1 MIRIVAILGLL
12 AVVSL
17 APLADSPAWGQ
28 TSRLGS
34 TPLPS
39 ARLLGR
45 YGLELGWWGQATVQG
60 QRDKIVHVAI
70 DERSVVTLSASGILT
85 LFDAETGQKMWMNRI
100 GRDSQASFLPVM
112 NDRLIMLT
120 SGLRLYALDRLNG
133 RIMWQ
138 LNIPRVPSSG
148 PSADENNVYVG
159 STDGSVYAYE
169 LRTILRLYQERLLP
183 EYTQN
188 ALLWRYQAGGAITS
202 PPISTGRSVLFASRD
217 HSLYAVGAKSRRLL
231 FQFETD
237 GPIGAPL
244 VMHRGNI
251 FVASEDYNFYCLN
264 ANNGQVRWSFLSP
277 VGIRKSPHVISGT
290 SGGERQDIV
299 YLFPELGGVRA
310 ILASNGREAW
320 SQGAQNRAVDF
331 QAASEQYLFVTDQLH
346 NTLLLD
352 RADGSVVGVLPTS
365 DYSVKIHNDRTD
377 RLFLV
382 RPDGLMVMIREHD
395 HIFPTYH
402 KYPNRKPILPE
413 LFDPKTMKPAQAAD
427 DDAADNA
434 NDDDAADADDN

>member
-1 MIRIVAILGLL
+1 MIRIVTILGLL

-34 TPLPS
+34 SPLPS
-39 ARLLGR
+39 SRLLGR
-45 YGLELGWWGQATVQG
+45 YGLEMGWWGQATVQG
-60 QRDKIVHVAI
+60 NRDKIVHIAI
-70 DERSVVTLSASGILT
+70 DERSVVTLASSGILT
-85 LFDAETGQKMWMNRI
+85 LFDAETGQKMWTNRV
-100 GRDSQASFLPVM
+100 GRDNQATFLPVL
-112 NDRLIMLT
+112 NDRLILLT

-133 RIMWQ
+133 RMMWQ
-138 LNIPRVPSSG
+138 LNIPRVPSTG

-169 LRTILRLYQERLLP
+169 LRTIQQLYLERLLP

-188 ALLWRYQAGGAITS
+188 ALLWRYQAGGAIVS
-202 PPISTGRSVLFASRD
+202 PPVSTGRSVLFASKD

-237 GPIGAPL
+237 GPISAPL

-251 FVASEDYNFYCLN
+251 FVASADYNFYCLN

-277 VGIRKSPHVISGT
+277 VGIRKSPHVISGI
-290 SGGERQDIV
+290 SQGARQDIV

-310 ILASNGREAW
+310 VLASNGREAW
-320 SQGAQNRAVDF
+320 PRGAQNRAEDF
-331 QAASEQYLFVTDQLH
+331 QAATEQYLFVTDQLH
-346 NTLLLD
+346 NTLILD
-352 RADGSVVGVLPTS
+352 RTDGSVVGTLPTS
-365 DYSVKIHNDRTD
+365 DYSVTIHNDRTD

-382 RPDGLMVMIREHD
+382 RPDGLMVMVREHD
-395 HIFPTYH
+395 GIFPTYH

-413 LFDPKTMKPAQAAD
+413 LFDPKTMKPPQAD
-427 DDAADNA
+427 D
-434 NDDDAADADDN
+434 ADADDDNDADADDSDNDN